1 MNVMGSRKRDPNN
14 PLVMKTFMAPAQLL
28 ARLQKLSDSEGTSES
43 EIIRTALSL
52 YLDRTPRREER
63 TSTE

>member
-1 MNVMGSRKRDPNN
+1 
-14 PLVMKTFMAPAQLL
+14 MKTFMAPAQLL